1 MMAGYCRR
9 STNDCSPSR
18 ALVSGSGCYGIVLLA
33 PWDDIGLCLLV
44 AVSSRWLTVNMQAD
58 AYLGGKN

>member
-1 MMAGYCRR
+1 MMAGYYRR

-44 AVSSRWLTVNMQAD
+44 AESSRRLTVNMH
-58 AYLGGKN
+58 GGA